1 MIHEITLH
9 GCTPT
14 PLASYLKAL
23 AVLRLV
29 AEAGTDGGGDPEATG
44 FWRADEFVLRTR
56 LTKEELGAF
65 FLERYRPT
73 PLIAPWN
80 GGSGFYF
87 QEGKLKEKDPVTGKK
102 LKTGVRDQETE
113 ATRTVA
119 AIAQSTS
126 PRFADYRDAIAIA
139 RRVVADFKI
148 VEAPE
153 NTATDNQKDRFIQA
167 FRNLASDHCLSA
179 MDCSVVIASDETSF
193 PPLLGTGGND
203 GNLDFTNN
211 FMQRLLDVIDVV
223 R

>member
-14 PLASYLKAL
+14 PLSSYLKAL

-29 AEAGTDGGGDPEATG
+29 AEAGADDGGDPEATG
-44 FWRADEFVLRTR
+44 FWRADDFVLRTG
-56 LTKEELGAF
+56 LTKEQLRSF

-119 AIAQSTS
+119 AIEQSTS
-126 PRFADYRDAIAIA
+126 PRFAAYRDAIATA

-153 NTATDNQKDRFIQA
+153 NTATDNRKDRFIQT
-167 FRNLASDHCLSA
+167 FRNLASDGCLSA
-179 MDCSVVIASDETSF
+179 MDCEWEPKVPPASETIVIRAMKY
-193 PPLLGTGGND
+193 GCRCG
-203 GNLDFTNN
+203 
-211 FMQRLLDVIDVV
+211 RLRAVWMKSAPY
-223 R
+223 